1 MRVFDDNPGVANET
15 TLLATQKQAFSE
27 QVWVQLWLLF
37 AVAERNHA
45 VPGYK
50 RLLCKTHTTVCA
62 AQKLTQCSWKW
73 FRSLIWIFY
82 KIRHLIWLAGV
93 VRDHSHEALLIMLF
107 IYFLNFIALPRVQ
120 AWSGRV
126 HAKDQPL
133 RTNWIGN
140 VQSVRKRWCVRQR
153 ESCPKLWF
161 DYFSQKTLS
170 SQRYQCHCMHGFTFR
185 AKLSLGW
192 GRFYQRMEQNLLFL
206 GLYRADRSIWLKCGF
221 RFA

>member
-1 MRVFDDNPGVANET
+1 MKQ
-15 TLLATQKQAFSE
+15 LSWLQKQAFSE

-93 VRDHSHEALLIMLF
+93 VRDPSHEALLIMLF

-140 VQSVRKRWCVRQR
+140 VQSVRERWCVRRR
-153 ESCPKLWF
+153 ESCPKLWSDSF
-161 DYFSQKTLS
+161 FAEDVVKPTLS
-170 SQRYQCHCMHGFTFR
+170 VSLHARLYFPCEIIFR
-185 AKLSLGW
+185 VGTILS
-192 GRFYQRMEQNLLFL
+192 
-206 GLYRADRSIWLKCGF
+206 ADGIKPVVFSSLSR
-221 RFA
+221 RQVNMA